1 MQLKQFELFRH
12 PYSYCSLCKPLGNP
26 PSARTVSL
34 LQLLSFM
41 LGFRHCCL
49 LLKHSSFTALI
60 SIKCFVSFDL
70 PAAPSILSSH
80 VFPFTPDFPLIYS
93 TWCTFSKPKSQ
104 QRAQLCVFS
113 FQGKSSSLCFF
124 FKLLVHVFIS
134 VLICEAL
141 NIIVCWL
148 CVYSSEAGKLNE
160 GL

>member
-1 MQLKQFELFRH
+1 MQLKPFELFRH

-70 PAAPSILSSH
+70 PAAVNRDLELRTKSRLLLLRAVWLRLVLRPAGHLSH
-80 VFPFTPDFPLIYS
+80 
-93 TWCTFSKPKSQ
+93 
-104 QRAQLCVFS
+104 
-113 FQGKSSSLCFF
+113 
-124 FKLLVHVFIS
+124 
-134 VLICEAL
+134 
-141 NIIVCWL
+141 
-148 CVYSSEAGKLNE
+148 
-160 GL
+160 